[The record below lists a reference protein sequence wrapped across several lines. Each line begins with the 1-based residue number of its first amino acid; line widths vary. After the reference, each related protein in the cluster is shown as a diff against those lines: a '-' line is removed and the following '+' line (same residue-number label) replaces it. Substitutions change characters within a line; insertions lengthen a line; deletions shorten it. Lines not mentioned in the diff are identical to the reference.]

1 VLAGCGAQIGAE
13 LGAEFGRMSRVT
25 KPAQPKRNTVWDV
38 STLRLTIDAGST
50 TAPFEQ
56 VRTQIASAVAS
67 GSLGAGTKLAT
78 VRQLAA
84 DLGLA
89 TNTVARAYRELEADG
104 VITTHGRRGTFVSSA
119 VLDQAAA
126 HTGSADIASAAAT
139 DYVRTLRR
147 LGYNAQEAAR
157 LVEITWNQG

>member
-1 VLAGCGAQIGAE
+1 
-13 LGAEFGRMSRVT
+13 M
-25 KPAQPKRNTVWDV
+25 WDV
-38 STLRLTIDAGST
+38 STLSLTIDAGSN

-104 VITTHGRRGTFVSSA
+104 VISTHGRRGTFVRSA
-119 VLDQAAA
+119 VLDTSEAETGATEAAF
-126 HTGSADIASAAAT
+126 AAAT
-139 DYVRTLRR
+139 AYVRTLRR